1 MSKDEKE
8 LNDLLTEVDIL
19 KHNVFELNT
28 QLYEAYKRI
37 AELREK
43 LDQSR

>member
-28 QLYEAYKRI
+28 QLYDAYKRI
-37 AELREK
+37 KELREK